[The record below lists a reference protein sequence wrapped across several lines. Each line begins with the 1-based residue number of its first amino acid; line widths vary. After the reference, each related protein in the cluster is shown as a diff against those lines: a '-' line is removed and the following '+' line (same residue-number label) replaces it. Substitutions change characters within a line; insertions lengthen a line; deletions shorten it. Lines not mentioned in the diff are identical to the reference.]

1 MPVEVLTVEANYVGA
16 GLDKGLK
23 GAQKELAAMAKE
35 AAVLDSTLGKGLNK
49 ASNTAGQSL
58 TNLGRIAQDAPFG
71 FIGIQNNINPLLESF
86 QRLKVETGSTGSAFK
101 ALAGSLVGAGG
112 IGLAVSVAT
121 GLLTVLAQSGFFKA
135 KKGAD
140 ETSQANKKLKE
151 SYDTIISSLT
161 EEQVKV
167 DQIVNALKTETLTRA
182 QRNEAISQLQKVAP
196 EYFATLN
203 KENATIGQITLAY
216 NKFSASILKSIESRA
231 REKELLT
238 VTEEILKLQDK
249 ATKLGEDEVL
259 INGKLVKVIRSIYD
273 SNSETLTDAEA
284 YQATIKGTL
293 ALTTEEN
300 KRLLDLEKTRARLL
314 KLVTQ
319 SKGAE
324 QFNVTAKNAATSAK
338 NITSIS
344 DVLAELEKEIDF
356 LNKKEIRFNTNE
368 SKAKISQFLN
378 TAEKLIKD
386 FNVDP
391 NNTIINKLFGRA
403 ADVKIQDTL
412 KLLERITA
420 NQFIPPPIE
429 IPIKIIPPLPGESLF
444 PADNENLL
452 KIPVIQVERFK
463 KEAFLLGQG
472 FNTEFIKGLNDG
484 QLDKAIAELTARI
497 VENQS
502 LVTDVISSFGE
513 GIGKSIA
520 TGASFVSSAL
530 SGILNIIGDFL
541 VKLGRAAILQSK
553 LITAIGAGNPITG
566 LAAGLAAVIAGSIL
580 KSIQLPAF
588 ATGGIAPGGSI
599 LVGER
604 GPEIITAPRGATITP
619 NAQTNAMLSGA
630 GGGTVVFRIQGRE
643 LVGVLNNT
651 NATLGRNGQG

>member
-1 MPVEVLTVEANYVGA
+1 MPVEALVVQASYVG
-16 GLDKGLK
+16 GNLDKGLQ
-23 GAQKELAAMAKE
+23 GAQKELAATAKE
-35 AAVLDSTLGKGLNK
+35 AGKLDSTLAKGLNK
-49 ASNTAGQSL
+49 GSNQAAFALQ
-58 TNLGRIAQDAPFG
+58 NLGRVAQDAPFG

-86 QRLKVETGSTGSAFK
+86 QRLKVESGSTGGALK

-112 IGLAVSVAT
+112 LGLAVSVAT
-121 GLLTVLAQSGFFKA
+121 GLLTVLVQQGFFKA

-151 SYDTIISSLT
+151 SYDSIISSLT

-216 NKFSASILKSIESRA
+216 DKFSASILKSIESRA

-259 INGKLVKVIRSIYD
+259 VNGKLVKVSRQIYD

-300 KRLLDLEKTRARLL
+300 KRLQELEKTRARLL

-338 NITSIS
+338 NITTIT
-344 DVLAELEKEIDF
+344 DVLAELEKEISF
-356 LNKKEIRFNTNE
+356 LNKKEIAFNTNE
-368 SKAKISQFLN
+368 SKAKISAFFS

-391 NNTIINKLFGRA
+391 KNTIITKLFGRA
-403 ADVKIQDTL
+403 ADVKIVDTL
-412 KLLERITA
+412 KLLERFSA
-420 NQFIPPPIE
+420 NNFIPPPIE
-429 IPIKIIPPLPGESLF
+429 IPLQIIPKLPGESIF
-444 PADNENLL
+444 SGNEQLL
-452 KIPVIQVERFK
+452 TVPPIQVERFK

-472 FNTEFIKGLNDG
+472 FNTEFVKGLNDG
-484 QLDKAIAELTARI
+484 QLDKAFNELTERI
-497 VENQS
+497 SQNQS
-502 LVTDVISSFGE
+502 LVSDVISTFGE

-520 TGASFVSSAL
+520 QGGSFISSAF
-530 SGILNIIGDFL
+530 SSILNIIGDFL
-541 VKLGRAAILQSK
+541 IKLGRAAILQSK
-553 LITAIGAGNPITG
+553 LILAIGAGNPISG

-588 ATGGIAPGGSI
+588 ATGGTAPGGSI

>member
-23 GAQKELAAMAKE
+23 SAEKQFEKTKKAGDELG
-35 AAVLDSTLGKGLNK
+35 STLGKKLNTGTNQ
-49 ASNTAGQSL
+49 AAFALQ
-58 TNLGRIAQDAPFG
+58 NLGRVAQDAPFG

-86 QRLKVETGSTGSAFK
+86 QRLKVESGSTGGALK

-112 IGLAVSVAT
+112 LGLAVSVAT
-121 GLLTVLAQSGFFKA
+121 GLLTVLVQQGFFKA

-216 NKFSASILKSIESRA
+216 DKFSASILKSIESRA

-259 INGKLVKVIRSIYD
+259 INGKLVKVLRSIYD

-284 YQATIKGTL
+284 YQAQIKGTL

-338 NITSIS
+338 NITTIT
-344 DVLAELEKEIDF
+344 DVLAELEKEIAF
-356 LNKKEIRFNTNE
+356 LNKKEIAFNTNE
-368 SKAKISQFLN
+368 SKAKISAFFS

-391 NNTIINKLFGRA
+391 KNTIITKLFGRA

-429 IPIKIIPPLPGESLF
+429 IPIEIIPPLPGEFIFSNIEKF
-444 PADNENLL
+444 L
-452 KIPVIQVERFK
+452 KVAPITSERLQ
-463 KEAFLLGQG
+463 KEAFLLGKG
-472 FNTEFIKGLNDG
+472 FNVAFVKGLNDG
-484 QLDKAIAELTARI
+484 QLTKAIDELTARI
-497 VENQS
+497 IENQQI
-502 LVTDVISSFGE
+502 VTDVIASFAE

-520 TGASFVSSAL
+520 TGSSFISSAL
-530 SGILNIIGDFL
+530 SGILNIVGDFL
-541 VKLGRAAILQSK
+541 IKLGRAAILQSK
-553 LITAIGAGNPITG
+553 LITAIGAGNPIAG
-566 LAAGLAAVIAGSIL
+566 LAAGIGAVIAGSIL
-580 KSIQLPAF
+580 KNIQLPAF

>member
-1 MPVEVLTVEANYVGA
+1 MPVEALVVQASYVG
-16 GLDKGLK
+16 GNLDKGLQ
-23 GAQKELAAMAKE
+23 GAQKELAATAKE
-35 AAVLDSTLGKGLNK
+35 AGKLDSTLAKGLTK
-49 ASNTAGQSL
+49 GSNTAGQSL
-58 TNLGRIAQDAPFG
+58 VNLGRIAQDAPFG

-86 QRLKVETGSTGSAFK
+86 QRLKVETGSTGGALK

-135 KKGAD
+135 KKGAN
-140 ETSQANKKLKE
+140 ETTEANKKLKE
-151 SYDTIISSLT
+151 SYDSIISSLT

-196 EYFATLN
+196 EYFATLD
-203 KENATIGQITLAY
+203 KENASIGQITLAY
-216 NKFSASILKSIESRA
+216 DKFSASILKSIEARV
-231 REKELLT
+231 REKELISIT
-238 VTEEILKLQDK
+238 DEILKLQDK
-249 ATKLGEDEVL
+249 ATKLGQDEVL
-259 INGKLVKVIRSIYD
+259 INGKLVKVNRQRFD
-273 SNSETLTDAEA
+273 SNSETLSTAEA
-284 YQATIKGTL
+284 YNATLKGTL
-293 ALTTEEN
+293 SLTTEEN
-300 KRLLDLEKTRARLL
+300 KRLQELEKTRARLL
-314 KLVTQ
+314 QLVTQ

-338 NITSIS
+338 NITTIT
-344 DVLAELEKEIDF
+344 DVLAELEKEISF
-356 LNKKEIRFNTNE
+356 LNNKEIAFNTNE
-368 SKAKISQFLN
+368 SKAKISAFFS

-391 NNTIINKLFGRA
+391 KNTIITKLFGRA
-403 ADVKIQDTL
+403 ADVKIVDTL
-412 KLLERITA
+412 KLLERFSA
-420 NQFIPPPIE
+420 NNFIPPPIE
-429 IPIKIIPPLPGESLF
+429 IPLQIIPKLPGESIF
-444 PADNENLL
+444 SSNEQLL
-452 KIPVIQVERFK
+452 TVPPIQVERFK

-472 FNTEFIKGLNDG
+472 FNTEFVKGLNDG
-484 QLDKAIAELTARI
+484 QLDKAFAELTARI
-497 VENQS
+497 AENQS
-502 LVTDVISSFGE
+502 LVSDVISTFGE

-520 TGASFVSSAL
+520 QGGSFISSAF
-530 SGILNIIGDFL
+530 SSILNIIGDFL
-541 VKLGRAAILQSK
+541 IKLGRAAILQSK
-553 LITAIGAGNPITG
+553 LILAIGAGNPISG

-588 ATGGIAPGGSI
+588 ATGGTAPGGSI

>member
-16 GLDKGLK
+16 SLDKGLK
-23 GAQKELAAMAKE
+23 GAQKELAATAKE

-58 TNLGRIAQDAPFG
+58 QNLGRIAQDAPFG
-71 FIGIQNNINPLLESF
+71 FIGIQNNINPLIESF
-86 QRLKVETGSTGSAFK
+86 GRLKSETGSTGSAFK
-101 ALAGSLVGAGG
+101 SLASSLFGVGGF
-112 IGLAVSVAT
+112 GLAVSVAT
-121 GLLTVLAQSGFFKA
+121 GLLTVLAQKGFFNA

-140 ETSQANKKLKE
+140 ETTEANKKLKE
-151 SYDTIISSLT
+151 SYDSIISSLG

-203 KENATIGQITLAY
+203 KENASISQITLAY
-216 NKFSASILKSIESRA
+216 DKFSASILKSIEARV
-231 REKELLT
+231 REKELIS

-249 ATKLGEDEVL
+249 ATKLGQDEVL
-259 INGKLVKVIRSIYD
+259 INGKLVKVNRQRFD
-273 SNSETLTDAEA
+273 SNSETLSTAEA
-284 YQATIKGTL
+284 YNATLKGTL

-300 KRLLDLEKTRARLL
+300 KRLQELEKTRTRLL
-314 KLVTQ
+314 QLVTQ

-338 NITSIS
+338 NITTIT
-344 DVLAELEKEIDF
+344 DVLAELEKELAF
-356 LNKKEIRFNTNE
+356 LNKKEIAFNTNE
-368 SKAKISQFLN
+368 SKAKISAFFS

-391 NNTIINKLFGRA
+391 KNTIITKLFGRA
-403 ADVKIQDTL
+403 ADVKIVDTL
-412 KLLERITA
+412 KLLERFSA

-429 IPIKIIPPLPGESLF
+429 IPLQIIPKLPGESIF
-444 PADNENLL
+444 SGNEQLL
-452 KIPVIQVERFK
+452 TVPPIQVERFK

-472 FNTEFIKGLNDG
+472 FNTEFVKGLNDG
-484 QLDKAIAELTARI
+484 QLDKAFAELTARI
-497 VENQS
+497 AENQS
-502 LVTDVISSFGE
+502 LVSDVISTFGE

-520 TGASFVSSAL
+520 QGGSFISSAF
-530 SGILNIIGDFL
+530 SSILNIIGDFL
-541 VKLGRAAILQSK
+541 IKLGRAAILQSK
-553 LITAIGAGNPITG
+553 LILAIGAGNPISG

>member
-23 GAQKELAAMAKE
+23 GAEKQFEKTKKAGDELG
-35 AAVLDSTLGKGLNK
+35 STLGKNLTNGT
-49 ASNTAGQSL
+49 NTAGQSL
-58 TNLGRIAQDAPFG
+58 QNLGRIAQDAPFG
-71 FIGIQNNINPLLESF
+71 FIGIQNNINPLIESF
-86 QRLKVETGSTGSAFK
+86 GRLKAETGSTGSAFK
-101 ALAGSLVGAGG
+101 SLAGSLFGVGGF
-112 IGLAVSVAT
+112 GLAVSLAT
-121 GLLTVLAQSGFFKA
+121 GLLTVLTQKGFFNA
-135 KKGAD
+135 KKGAE
-140 ETSQANKKLKE
+140 ETTEANKKLKE
-151 SYDTIISSLT
+151 SYDSIISSLG

-182 QRNEAISQLQKVAP
+182 QRNEAINQLQKIAP

-203 KENATIGQITLAY
+203 KENASIGQITLAY
-216 NKFSASILKSIESRA
+216 DKFSASILKSIEARV
-231 REKELLT
+231 REKELIS

-259 INGKLVKVIRSIYD
+259 INGKLVKVSRQIYD

-300 KRLLDLEKTRARLL
+300 KRLQELEKTRARLL
-314 KLVTQ
+314 QLVTQ

-324 QFNVTAKNAATSAK
+324 QFNVTPKAKKDIET
-338 NITSIS
+338 IS
-344 DVLAELEKEIDF
+344 DVLAKLEKEIAF
-356 LNKKEIRFNTNE
+356 LNKKEIAFSTNE
-368 SKAKISQFLN
+368 SKAKISAFFS

-391 NNTIINKLFGRA
+391 KNTIITKLFGRA
-403 ADVKIQDTL
+403 ADVKILDTL
-412 KLLERITA
+412 KILERFSA
-420 NQFIPPPIE
+420 NKFIPPPIE
-429 IPIKIIPPLPGESLF
+429 IPLQIIPKLPGESIF
-444 PADNENLL
+444 SGNEQLL
-452 KIPVIQVERFK
+452 TVPPIQVERFK

-472 FNTEFIKGLNDG
+472 FNTEFVKGLNDG
-484 QLDKAIAELTARI
+484 QLDKAFAELTARI
-497 VENQS
+497 AENQS
-502 LVTDVISSFGE
+502 LVSDVISTFGE
-513 GIGKSIA
+513 GIGKSVA
-520 TGASFVSSAL
+520 QGGSFISAAF

-541 VKLGRAAILQSK
+541 VKLGKAAILQSK
-553 LITAIGAGNPITG
+553 LILAIGAGNPITG

-588 ATGGIAPGGSI
+588 ATGGTAPGGSI